1 MKKESDMDLKKIY
14 AGSSSNISGT
24 VISAFTKIIGMMY
37 DAGKGFGS
45 SIRRLGENNLCP
57 LE

>member
-1 MKKESDMDLKKIY
+1 MKKESDINLKEIY
-14 AGSSSNISGT
+14 AGSSVSGT
-24 VISAFTKIIGMMY
+24 IINAFTKIIGMMY
-37 DAGKGFGS
+37 DAGKGLGS

>member
-1 MKKESDMDLKKIY
+1 MLVVVFQVPLSVPIATPTKPY
-14 AGSSSNISGT
+14 
-24 VISAFTKIIGMMY
+24 AFTKIIGMMY
-37 DAGKGFGS
+37 DAGKGLGS

>member
-1 MKKESDMDLKKIY
+1 MDLKKIY
-14 AGSSSNISGT
+14 AGSSSSISGT

>member
-1 MKKESDMDLKKIY
+1 MNLKEIY
-14 AGSSSNISGT
+14 AGSSVSGT
-24 VISAFTKIIGMMY
+24 IINAFIKIIGMMY
-37 DAGKGFGS
+37 DAGKGLGS

>member
-14 AGSSSNISGT
+14 AGSSNISGT